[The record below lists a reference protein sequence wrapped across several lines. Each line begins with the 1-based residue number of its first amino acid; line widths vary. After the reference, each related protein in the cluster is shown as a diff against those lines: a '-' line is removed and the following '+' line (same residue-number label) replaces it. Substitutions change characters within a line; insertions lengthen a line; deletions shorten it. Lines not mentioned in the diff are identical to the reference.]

1 LVRGGL
7 ASMQQPELNLQQLQ
21 AWLNISQIVVSMSI
35 DSQSHFL
42 QINLY
47 SITNTSI
54 TQINPD

>member
-1 LVRGGL
+1 
-7 ASMQQPELNLQQLQ
+7 MQQPELNLQQLQ